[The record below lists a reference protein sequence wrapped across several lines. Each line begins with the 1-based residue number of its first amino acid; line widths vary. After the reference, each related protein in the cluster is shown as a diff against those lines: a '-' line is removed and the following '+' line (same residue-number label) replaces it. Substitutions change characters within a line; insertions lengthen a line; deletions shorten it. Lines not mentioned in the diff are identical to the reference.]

1 MPETPRSLLSRGY
14 ANEAERALQWL
25 RGPDS
30 PTVAQELTEIKQ
42 NIIATGRSSKG
53 KVWRTIFRR
62 SVFVPL
68 IYVIVVFLVKQLCGF
83 KAIVAYV
90 GEIFVDAGV

>member
-1 MPETPRSLLSRGY
+1 M
-14 ANEAERALQWL
+14 
-25 RGPDS
+25 
-30 PTVAQELTEIKQ
+30 AQELTEIKQ

-90 GEIFVDAGV
+90 GEIFVDAGVSNPRTTAIYTSGKIISMK